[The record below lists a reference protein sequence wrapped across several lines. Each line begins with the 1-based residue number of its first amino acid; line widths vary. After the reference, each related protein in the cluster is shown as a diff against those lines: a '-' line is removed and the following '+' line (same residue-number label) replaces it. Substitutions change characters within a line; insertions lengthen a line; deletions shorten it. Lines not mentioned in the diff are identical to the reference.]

1 MLSTEILQIDDALL
15 NPILG
20 KNPSKSDVDQMIHI
34 LENSKMTKNSCSEF
48 IKAASTAKVYR
59 VCTKNPQRTA
69 CTDDC
74 YAIKVSQDN
83 IKFDNSEVKVQDL
96 ITQKTRGTEA
106 EEHFNSVI
114 KVLDSTK
121 LGKIIV
127 LRFEHPWSKDVSV
140 LSDLLRSFDMTERLW
155 KSINFQ
161 VLVALTVA
169 QRKVPGFTH
178 NDTHCDNILCVRNV
192 KNEHICAIVSDKGRT
207 MTNYSN
213 LLIKIIDFGQ
223 AMTPKPQY
231 QTTDGKYIWKNM
243 LGNKM
248 IDFHRFAIWSANH
261 IQLAV
266 EEEYEAGKRLK
277 YPNWYTNWRYFI
289 NRWILPELMPDY
301 NPQSNAIKFTAAYK
315 NKWIELDNGC
325 IPNKSGEKYLNQYYG
340 PKSKLG
346 LSSILDDPYFDEFT
360 YDDPKYLKFSKGIQ
374 KR

>member
-1 MLSTEILQIDDALL
+1 L
-15 NPILG
+15 
-20 KNPSKSDVDQMIHI
+20 VD
-34 LENSKMTKNSCSEF
+34 
-48 IKAASTAKVYR
+48 
-59 VCTKNPQRTA
+59 
-69 CTDDC
+69 
-74 YAIKVSQDN
+74 
-83 IKFDNSEVKVQDL
+83 
-96 ITQKTRGTEA
+96 
-106 EEHFNSVI
+106 
-114 KVLDSTK
+114 
-121 LGKIIV
+121 
-127 LRFEHPWSKDVSV
+127 
-140 LSDLLRSFDMTERLW
+140 
-155 KSINFQ
+155 
-161 VLVALTVA
+161 LTVA